1 MVTKQY
7 LDTLEV
13 TIADSFVVSQN
24 KTEEGHGEAKLYVGQ
39 RTSSSLKSFFGEPGF
54 KVDFQFKKNDL
65 IRFMNEIKPEYFNP
79 SFNYRNKDDFRSL
92 WEERMKL
99 VFSLPDEIIF
109 QVEDQD
115 HLTGPRCYL
124 NSSDENYQ
132 LLRTLPLPNTS
143 RLRILK
149 TKVSDKIFFELKL
162 VPDFDGYSNRPAEVE
177 LASELEKELQTYVP
191 RMPIHTTVEKM
202 VKVRVGQQRFKRDVL
217 NDCGR
222 ICPFTNI
229 TDESLLIAG
238 HIKPWAKSNDEEK
251 LDPKNGLLFTPTFD
265 RMFNNGF
272 ISFKDDTKLILS
284 PLVSNK
290 TASLLGIRSNMELSI
305 PLLGNSHKGRRIFM
319 EYHRNFVFR
328 E

>member
-1 MVTKQY
+1 MVAKQY

-39 RTSSSLKSFFGEPGF
+39 RTSAHIKDFFGEPGF
-54 KVDFQFKKNDL
+54 KANFQFKKNDL
-65 IRFMNEIKPEYFNP
+65 IRFLNEIKPEYFNP

-99 VFSLPDEIIF
+99 VVSLPEEINF
-109 QVEDQD
+109 EVEDQD
-115 HLTGPRCYL
+115 HLAGPRCYL
-124 NSSDENYQ
+124 NSIDINYQ

-149 TKVSDKIFFELKL
+149 IKIANKIIYELKL
-162 VPDFDGYSNRPAEVE
+162 VPDFDGYSNKPAEIE
-177 LASELEKELQTYVP
+177 LASELEKELQTFVP
-191 RMPIHTTVEKM
+191 RTPLHTTVEKM
-202 VKVRVGQQRFKRDVL
+202 VKVRIGQQRFKRDVL
-217 NDCGR
+217 IDCGR
-222 ICPFTNI
+222 VCPFTNI

-251 LDPKNGLLFTPTFD
+251 LNPKNGLLFTPTFD

-272 ISFKDDTKLILS
+272 ITFKDDTKLIIS
-284 PLVSNK
+284 PLVSNT
-290 TASLLGIRSNMELSI
+290 TARLLGIQSNMEIPI
-305 PLLGNSHKGRRIFM
+305 PLLGNSHKGRREFM
-319 EYHRNFVFR
+319 EYHRNYVYR
-328 E
+328 D

>member
-1 MVTKQY
+1 MVAKQY

-39 RTSSSLKSFFGEPGF
+39 RTSASIKDFFGEPGF
-54 KVDFQFKKNDL
+54 KVNFQFKKNDL
-65 IRFMNEIKPEYFNP
+65 IRFLNEIKPEYLNP

-92 WEERMKL
+92 WEERMRL
-99 VFSLPDEIIF
+99 VVSLPEEINF
-109 QVEDQD
+109 EVEDQD
-115 HLTGPRCYL
+115 HLAGPRCYL
-124 NSSDENYQ
+124 NSSDINYQ

-149 TKVSDKIFFELKL
+149 IKIANRIIYELKL
-162 VPDFDGYSNRPAEVE
+162 VPDFDGYSNKPAEVE
-177 LASELEKELQTYVP
+177 LASELEKELQTFVP
-191 RMPIHTTVEKM
+191 RTPLHTTVEKM

-222 ICPFTNI
+222 VCPFTNI

-251 LDPKNGLLFTPTFD
+251 LNPKNGLLFTPTFD

-272 ISFKDDTKLILS
+272 ITFKDDTKLIIS
-284 PLVSNK
+284 PLVSNT
-290 TASLLGIRSNMELSI
+290 TARLLGIQSNMELPI
-305 PLLGNSHKGRRIFM
+305 PLLGNSHKGRRDFM
-319 EYHRNFVFR
+319 EYHRNFVYR

>member
-1 MVTKQY
+1 MVAKQY

-39 RTSSSLKSFFGEPGF
+39 RTSASIKDFFGEPGF
-54 KVDFQFKKNDL
+54 KVNFQFKKNDL
-65 IRFMNEIKPEYFNP
+65 IRFLNEIKPEYLNP

-99 VFSLPDEIIF
+99 VVSLPEEINF
-109 QVEDQD
+109 EVEDQD
-115 HLTGPRCYL
+115 HLAGPRCYL
-124 NSSDENYQ
+124 NSSDINYQ

-149 TKVSDKIFFELKL
+149 IKIANKIFYELKL
-162 VPDFDGYSNRPAEVE
+162 VPDFDGYSNKPAEVE
-177 LASELEKELQTYVP
+177 LASELEKELQTFVP
-191 RMPIHTTVEKM
+191 RTPLHTTVEKM

-222 ICPFTNI
+222 VCPFTNI

-251 LDPKNGLLFTPTFD
+251 LNPKNGLLFTPTFD

-272 ISFKDDTKLILS
+272 ITFKDDTKLIIS
-284 PLVSNK
+284 PLVSNT
-290 TASLLGIRSNMELSI
+290 TARLLGIQSNMELPI
-305 PLLGNSHKGRRIFM
+305 PLLGNSHRGRREFM
-319 EYHRNFVFR
+319 EYHRNFVYR

>member
-1 MVTKQY
+1 MVTKQH

-39 RTSSSLKSFFGEPGF
+39 RTSAVIKDFFGAPGF
-54 KVDFQFKKNDL
+54 KVNFQFKKNDL
-65 IRFMNEIKPEYFNP
+65 VRFMNEIKPEYFNP
-79 SFNYRNKDDFRSL
+79 SFNYRNKDNFRSL
-92 WEERMKL
+92 WEERMSSVKL
-99 VFSLPDEIIF
+99 LPDEINF
-109 QVEDQD
+109 EVEDQD
-115 HLTGPRCYL
+115 HLAGPRCYL
-124 NSSDENYQ
+124 NSSDINYQ

-149 TKVSDKIFFELKL
+149 IKLSDRILFELKL
-162 VPDFDGYSNRPAEVE
+162 VPDFDGYSTKPAEVE
-177 LASELEKELQTYVP
+177 LASELENALQSYVP
-191 RMPIHTTVEKM
+191 RIPLHTTVEKM

-222 ICPFTNI
+222 VCPFTKI

-272 ISFKDDTKLILS
+272 ISFKDDTKLIIS
-284 PLVSNK
+284 PLVSHR
-290 TASLLGIRSNMELSI
+290 TAELLGIQSNMELSI
-305 PLLGNSHKGRRIFM
+305 PLLGNSHKGRRDFM
-319 EYHRNFVFR
+319 EYHRNFVYR
-328 E
+328 D

>member
-1 MVTKQY
+1 MGNKQF
-7 LDTLEV
+7 LGTLEV

-24 KTEEGHGEAKLYVGQ
+24 KTEDGHGEAKLYVGQ
-39 RTSSSLKSFFGEPGF
+39 RTSEIIRDFFGEPGF
-54 KVDFQFKKNDL
+54 IVDFQFKKNDL

-79 SFNYRNKDDFRSL
+79 SFNYRNRDDFRSL
-92 WEERMKL
+92 WEERMNTVL
-99 VFSLPDEIIF
+99 LLPDEISF

-115 HLTGPRCYL
+115 HLAGPRCYL
-124 NSSDENYQ
+124 NSSDSNYQ

-149 TKVSDKIFFELKL
+149 VMKSGKIFFELKL
-162 VPDFDGYSNRPAEVE
+162 VPDFDGYSSKPAEIE
-177 LASELEKELQTYVP
+177 LASELEKQLQTYSP
-191 RMPIHTTVEKM
+191 RIPLHTTIEKM

-222 ICPFTNI
+222 VCPFTNI

-272 ISFKDDTKLILS
+272 ISFKDDTKLIIS
-284 PLVSNK
+284 PLVSSR
-290 TASLLGIRSNMELSI
+290 TASALGIRNDMEITI
-305 PLLGNSHKGRRIFM
+305 PLLGNSHKGRRDFM
-319 EYHRNFVFR
+319 EYHRNFVYR

>member
-1 MVTKQY
+1 MVAKQY

-39 RTSSSLKSFFGEPGF
+39 RTSASIKNFFGEPGF

-65 IRFMNEIKPEYFNP
+65 IRFLNEIKPEYFNP

-99 VFSLPDEIIF
+99 VVSLPEEINF
-109 QVEDQD
+109 EVEDQD
-115 HLTGPRCYL
+115 HLAGPRCYL
-124 NSSDENYQ
+124 NSSDVNYQ

-149 TKVSDKIFFELKL
+149 IKIANRIFYELKL
-162 VPDFDGYSNRPAEVE
+162 VPDFDGYSNKPAEVE

-191 RMPIHTTVEKM
+191 RTPLHTTVEKM

-217 NDCGR
+217 TDCGR
-222 ICPFTNI
+222 VCPFTNI

-251 LDPKNGLLFTPTFD
+251 LNPKNGLLFTPTFD

-272 ISFKDDTKLILS
+272 ITFKDDTKLIIS
-284 PLVSNK
+284 PLVSST
-290 TASLLGIRSNMELSI
+290 TAQLLGIQSNMELPI
-305 PLLGNSHKGRRIFM
+305 PLLGNSHKGRREFM
-319 EYHRNFVFR
+319 EYHRNFVYR

>member
-1 MVTKQY
+1 MVTKQH

-39 RTSSSLKSFFGEPGF
+39 RTSAVIKDFFGAPGF
-54 KVDFQFKKNDL
+54 KVNFQFKKNDL
-65 IRFMNEIKPEYFNP
+65 VRFMNEIKPEYFNP
-79 SFNYRNKDDFRSL
+79 SFNYRNKDNFRSL
-92 WEERMKL
+92 WEERMSSVKL
-99 VFSLPDEIIF
+99 LPDEINF
-109 QVEDQD
+109 EVEDQD
-115 HLTGPRCYL
+115 HLAGPRCYL
-124 NSSDENYQ
+124 NSSDINYQ

-149 TKVSDKIFFELKL
+149 VKVPNKILYELKL
-162 VPDFDGYSNRPAEVE
+162 VPDFDGYSTKPAEVE
-177 LASELEKELQTYVP
+177 LASELENALQSYVP
-191 RMPIHTTVEKM
+191 RIPLHTTVEKM

-222 ICPFTNI
+222 VCPFTRI

-238 HIKPWAKSNDEEK
+238 HIKPWAKSSDEEK

-272 ISFKDDTKLILS
+272 ISFKDDTKLIIS
-284 PLVSNK
+284 PLVSHR
-290 TASLLGIRSNMELSI
+290 TAELLGIQSNMELSI
-305 PLLGNSHKGRRIFM
+305 PLLGNSHKGRRDFM
-319 EYHRNFVFR
+319 EYHRNFVYR
-328 E
+328 D